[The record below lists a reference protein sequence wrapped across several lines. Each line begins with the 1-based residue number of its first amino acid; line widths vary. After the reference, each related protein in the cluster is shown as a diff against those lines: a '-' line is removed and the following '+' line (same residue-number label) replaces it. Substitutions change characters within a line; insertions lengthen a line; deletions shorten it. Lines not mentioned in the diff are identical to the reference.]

1 MAPFKEP
8 SQMQKTI
15 APAAIHAM
23 RTAIAEAAGNEV
35 FFLGRTDGERRV
47 VEVEVLARGSA
58 EAVPVVLQLCRYGDV
73 VIHNHP
79 SGHLHPSA
87 ADLEIASRLGSL
99 GVGFYIV
106 DNPVDKVYR
115 VVEAFA
121 PKTEIRVVAE
131 AIAALLGPEGAVART
146 LPGYEERPEQLRMA
160 FAVGEAFNGNRLAVI
175 EAGTGTGKSLA
186 YLVPAL
192 LWALAN
198 EQRVVVSTNT
208 INLQE
213 QLIRKDLPFLQRAAN
228 LEFKAVL
235 VKGRGN
241 YLCLRRAEIAHLE
254 PGLFDE
260 ELAAELAAILA
271 WAQKSAD
278 GSKEDLSFTPKEE
291 VWDEVRCEADQ
302 CSRVR
307 CAHYGRCF
315 LQRARREAAQA
326 DVLVV
331 NHALLLADL
340 AVRQQT
346 DNYTSVAVL
355 PPFERVILDEAHH
368 LEDVAT
374 NFFSAQVT
382 RFAFARVLN
391 RLRHPR
397 KPDKGQ
403 LPRLLATLARE
414 LPDSED
420 EIYRE
425 LHGRIEAL
433 LAGRQALFDRA
444 VRDLEAI
451 GSDLAAALGQ
461 EISDREEIKHRIVP
475 AFTQS
480 AAWDAIRERVRELA
494 RETELLAR
502 QLRELLKLSGR
513 IPEAVAEKVAGQ
525 FTDLR
530 GVAGRVEAIAG
541 DLGLFVG
548 AEAATC
554 AWFEVGRG
562 RIGRGTGIVTR
573 LCTAPLEVASNLK
586 EAVFDCF
593 RTVVMTSATLAVGS
607 SFDYFRQRV
616 GLDLA
621 EAERGTELLLPS
633 PFDFARQALV
643 AIPTDIPEPGRPGYP
658 EAVRDFTE
666 RAVLAADGRSFVL
679 FTAYSL
685 LRRVH
690 GELAPVLEARG
701 YHCLRQGDDN
711 RHRLLKKFAQDA
723 TSVLF
728 GTDSF
733 WEGVDVPGRSLE
745 QVIITRLPFKVP
757 TEPVLA
763 ARAEAIEAAG
773 GDPFMAYTVPQA
785 VIKFKQGFGRLIRHR
800 DDRGVVLI
808 LDSRVVKKGYGRT
821 FLRSLPAVRV
831 HAAPGESVFAEIGRF
846 FAPD

>member
-1 MAPFKEP
+1 
-8 SQMQKTI
+8 MQKTF
-15 APAAIHAM
+15 APDSIHTLRAAI
-23 RTAIAEAAGNEV
+23 TDAAGNEV

-58 EAVPVVLQLCRYGDV
+58 EAVPAILQLCRYGDV

-87 ADLEIASRLGSL
+87 ADLEIASRLGGL

-121 PKTEIRVVAE
+121 PKTEVRVAAE

-213 QLIRKDLPFLQRAAN
+213 QLIRKDLPFLQRAAD

-241 YLCLRRAEIAHLE
+241 YLCLRRAETAHLE

-278 GSKEDLSFTPKEE
+278 GSKEDLSFIPKEE

-391 RLRHPR
+391 RMRHPR
-397 KPDKGQ
+397 KPDKGL

-502 QLRELLKLSGR
+502 QLRELLKFSGR

-530 GVAGRVEAIAG
+530 GVAGRIEAIAG
-541 DLGLFVG
+541 DLGLFIG
-548 AEAATC
+548 ADAATC

-573 LCTAPLEVASNLK
+573 LCTAPLEVAGSLK
-586 EAVFDCF
+586 AAVFDCF

-616 GLDLA
+616 GLDRT
-621 EAERGTELLLPS
+621 EAERGTELLLAS

-643 AIPTDIPEPGRPGYP
+643 AVPTDIPEPGRPGYP

-831 HAAPGESVFAEIGRF
+831 LAAPAESVFAEIRRF